1 VATVKKRYAIA
12 IEKGPRNYSA
22 YVLDV
27 DGCVATGPT
36 LEETTRRLR
45 EALQAHLEWMARD
58 GDPIPE
64 PSTVADYA
72 EVELP
77 APAGA
82 AARP

>member
-1 VATVKKRYAIA
+1 MKKRYAIA

-36 LEETTRRLR
+36 PEETTRRLR
-45 EALQAHLEWMARD
+45 DALQAHLDWMARD

-64 PSTVADYA
+64 PSTFTDYA
-72 EVELP
+72 EVEVPTP
-77 APAGA
+77 AVAAG
-82 AARP
+82 